1 MIKYGLY
8 YPFKDGLMLKK
19 KKKNTTQSL
28 WSTTFTEERRKTNSK
43 YAKKKVDEI
52 KQVFKAKVLKTI
64 NRNFF
69 NLINHIY
76 KKNISEILHDA
87 NT

>member
-1 MIKYGLY
+1 MFKYGLY
-8 YPFKDGLMLKK
+8 YPSKDGLMLKK
-19 KKKNTTQSL
+19 KKKNTTQSHCDSPHL
-28 WSTTFTEERRKTNSK
+28 PKKGEEATQNMQ
-43 YAKKKVDEI
+43 KKVDEI

-69 NLINHIY
+69 NLINYIY
-76 KKNISEILHDA
+76 KKNLSETLHDA

>member
-19 KKKNTTQSL
+19 KKTTPHNHCDPPHLQKKGEKP
-28 WSTTFTEERRKTNSK
+28 TQNMQ
-43 YAKKKVDEI
+43 KKKVDEI

-69 NLINHIY
+69 NLINRIY
-76 KKNISEILHDA
+76 KKNLSEILHDA